1 MPVRFGY
8 ILLSLLLAGCLG
20 EAERGNPLD
29 PLSDNF
35 QNVGAVFGTVT
46 TFYAPFDGLP
56 GAQVQLMPLNE
67 GLDGEAELRAPVDG
81 SGSFSLTDVPA
92 GTYAVAAEADGFAT
106 AMDTVTIALGQRT
119 EVDLRLNG
127 IPVVTVRA
135 FHTEHIDRWF
145 PQDPLFQLVVEVTVG
160 DPDGVGDIEGVH
172 LTLPSL
178 GFADTLRAVAGEPG
192 AYRRVFSESELPVAA
207 QDLLGEPFRI
217 AATDRPGAQG
227 LTSAVQIV
235 RIITNF
241 PNGLEPAPGPGGR
254 PVVAPQPTF
263 TWRAVTVPFG
273 FTYRLDLTF
282 VPVPGQETPFQSYL
296 GLPSTAT
303 TFTLPEALP
312 PGDYDWTVSAVDA
325 FGNLSRSRPLG
336 FRVGG
341 TS

>member
-1 MPVRFGY
+1 VPVRFGY

-35 QNVGAVFGTVT
+35 HNAGAVAGTVT

-56 GAQVQLMPLNE
+56 GARVRLTPLDE
-67 GLDGEAELRAPVDG
+67 GAERLVSVDG
-81 SGSFSLTDVPA
+81 SGRFTLSDVPS
-92 GTYAVAAEADGFAT
+92 GMYAIVAEADGYAT
-106 AMDTVTIALGQRT
+106 ATDTVTVELGQLS
-119 EVDLRLNG
+119 ELNLRLNG
-127 IPVVTVRA
+127 IPVVTVRTL
-135 FHTEHIDRWF
+135 HTEHIDRWF

-160 DPDGVGDIEGVH
+160 DPDGLGDIVQVE
-172 LTLPSL
+172 LMLPTLS
-178 GFADTLRAVAGEPG
+178 FADTLRGVAGEPG
-192 AYRRVFSESELPVAA
+192 VYRRVFSENELPVAA

-217 AATDRPGAQG
+217 AAMDRPGAQG
-227 LTSAVQIV
+227 LTSDVQIV

-241 PNGLEPAPGPGGR
+241 PNGLDPAPGPSGR
-254 PVVAPQPTF
+254 PVVEPAPTF
-263 TWRAVTVPFG
+263 TWRAVTIPFG

-282 VPVPGQETPFQSYL
+282 VPVPGQEIPFASYP
-296 GLPSTAT
+296 GLSSAT
-303 TFTLPEALP
+303 TMFTLPDPLP